1 MKNEKKIM
9 WVFLCQKYG
18 KFRWS
23 FSSSTNPQ
31 IVRSV
36 CIHKYTSSQSWR
48 CYKTFKNS
56 KIRGKKRKWRKSSIF
71 NLWSN
76 PSPHQITIL
85 VSLDDLE
92 SLKKI
97 CGCCVGCSRCWSVC
111 VTIIPICHGSQ
122 INNVLG
128 TADGHGDDV
137 RRHYGSGN
145 SPQKGIINSSQHAV

>member
-1 MKNEKKIM
+1 M

-48 CYKTFKNS
+48 CYRTFKNS
-56 KIRGKKRKWRKSSIF
+56 KIRGKKWKWRKSSIF

-85 VSLDDLE
+85 VSRLDDLSLE

-97 CGCCVGCSRCWSVC
+97 CGCGVGCSRCWSVC
-111 VTIIPICHGSQ
+111 VTIIFVTGHRSTMCSGPP
-122 INNVLG
+122 
-128 TADGHGDDV
+128 TDMAMMFADIMGQVTD
-137 RRHYGSGN
+137 R
-145 SPQKGIINSSQHAV
+145 KKA